1 MSIYAPKKPSKF
13 NRLNFTIA
21 AVFLVLGYFGWWY
34 LPAFY
39 KVWTVTGAMASE
51 SNAAYRTLD
60 DNKLVE
66 RLVAAAR
73 RVGLNTVGP
82 HNFAI
87 QRDPPTDAQLSKA
100 SNDASRELLKKRGS
114 AITIVFAVTL
124 DLPWPLFGGSVQMD
138 VERVRTAEMTAL
150 NH

>member
-82 HNFAI
+82 DNFAI
-87 QRDPPTDAQLSKA
+87 QRDPPTDAQLSMA
-100 SNDASRELLKKRGS
+100 TNDASRELLKKRGS

-124 DLPWPLFGGSVQMD
+124 DLPWPLIGGSVQMD
-138 VERVRTAEMTAL
+138 FERVRTAEMTAL
-150 NH
+150 KY